1 MVAEPLTRT
10 HHPAPRPRTAAWVL
24 LALAVMWLVA
34 VPLGLGQALIGPPPG
49 GDVDAHATSIALL
62 YLPGLLAFSLGA
74 YLASSHL
81 TAALPRWRPGQPVP
95 GLLRR
100 SERLAP
106 PPESPPALAI
116 SAPVPATTSPHRTH
130 SPSRSNN
137 PSPNAQPATAPPL
150 LALGPGHSPA
160 YAAFGLAYR
169 SSIAGP
175 AASGFIALPPAGRL
189 VLGRDPAADVVVGLA
204 EVSWHHLELEVT
216 ESGVTVTDLGSTN
229 GTRTLTPDNP
239 ETPTSLAPK
248 MPQPWPVGATLH
260 LAEPVALTLTLE
272 ALR

>member
-1 MVAEPLTRT
+1 MVAELLPRA
-10 HHPAPRPRTAAWVL
+10 HHAEPRPRTAAWL
-24 LALAVMWLVA
+24 LIALAVMWLVA
-34 VPLGLGQALIGPPPG
+34 VPLGLGQALLGPPPG
-49 GDVDAHATSIALL
+49 GDVDAHATSVSLL
-62 YLPGLLAFSLGA
+62 YLPGLLVFSLGA
-74 YLASSHL
+74 LLASSGL

-100 SERLAP
+100 SERPAATPRANAAP
-106 PPESPPALAI
+106 TALVHSNTSSSPQKSPAD
-116 SAPVPATTSPHRTH
+116 STTSR
-130 SPSRSNN
+130 
-137 PSPNAQPATAPPL
+137 PAPRPQGSAAPPL

-169 SSIAGP
+169 TSLAGP
-175 AASGFIALPPAGRL
+175 SASGFIALPPAGRL

-229 GTRTLTPDNP
+229 GTRSTSTESPDLAAALLPQTPQRW
-239 ETPTSLAPK
+239 S
-248 MPQPWPVGATLH
+248 VGATLH
-260 LAEPVALTLTLE
+260 LAEPVALSLTLE

>member
-1 MVAEPLTRT
+1 MVAEPLTRS
-10 HHPAPRPRTAAWVL
+10 HHPVSRPRTAAWVL
-24 LALAVMWLVA
+24 IALAVMWLVA
-34 VPLGLGQALIGPPPG
+34 VPLGLGQALLGPPPT

-62 YLPGLLAFSLGA
+62 YLPGLFAFSVGA

-100 SERLAP
+100 SERLTP
-106 PPESPPALAI
+106 GPESAPAPA
-116 SAPVPATTSPHRTH
+116 APAPAPASSSPNRIP
-130 SPSRSNN
+130 SPSRSTH
-137 PSPNAQPATAPPL
+137 PSPNAQPSSAPPL

-175 AASGFIALPPAGRL
+175 SASGFIALPPAGRL

-229 GTRTLTPDNP
+229 GTRTHSP
-239 ETPTSLAPK
+239 ETPESPTPLTPQT
-248 MPQPWPVGATLH
+248 PQPWPLGATLH